1 MWGYDRE
8 AFCKGDCTLLKL
20 SLFQNGFTCS
30 QNTLAAS
37 HRFKGLS
44 LENHLLIDGE
54 REGKEGV
61 TSRGW
66 TGGRVGW
73 MICDGQM

>member
-8 AFCKGDCTLLKL
+8 AFCKGDLLKL

-30 QNTLAAS
+30 QNTLTAS

-44 LENHLLIDGE
+44 LENHLLIDG
-54 REGKEGV
+54 RQR
-61 TSRGW
+61 RGCQQRLDR
-66 TGGRVGW
+66 GGCGL
-73 MICDGQM
+73 DDL

>member
-30 QNTLAAS
+30 QNTLTAS

-44 LENHLLIDGE
+44 LENHLLIDG
-54 REGKEGV
+54 RQR
-61 TSRGW
+61 RGYQQRLN
-66 TGGRVGW
+66 GGWGVGW
-73 MICDGQM
+73 MICDGQL